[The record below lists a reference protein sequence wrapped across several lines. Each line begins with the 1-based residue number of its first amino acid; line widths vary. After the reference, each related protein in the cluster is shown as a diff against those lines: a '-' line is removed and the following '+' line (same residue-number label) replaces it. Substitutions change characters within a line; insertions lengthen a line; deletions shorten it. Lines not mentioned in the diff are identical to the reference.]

1 VYTGIHNEQ
10 EEGKDYGKYQH
21 RTGSYEQSEHIKYG
35 DYHINL
41 PLTLQS
47 TQTEETQCI
56 YA

>member
-21 RTGSYEQSEHIKYG
+21 RTGSDKQGKHVKYC

-41 PLTLQS
+41 PLKVQS
-47 TQTEETQCI
+47 KQKEET
-56 YA
+56 

>member
-21 RTGSYEQSEHIKYG
+21 RTSSYEQSEHIKYCEN
-35 DYHINL
+35 HINL

-47 TQTEETQCI
+47 KQKEET
-56 YA
+56 